1 MMMAMVPAP
10 DRPVTLRDA
19 ETARHI
25 ARTAAKGTPGDRQPT
40 LEHLLA
46 AFEESVPT
54 PQARARVAAALG
66 LAGVRTVPDLE
77 HAEPGSRVSLT
88 FTGTAGPSPSRSAA
102 AGRALT
108 GIAVLAAFIGA
119 MALASGIGGDGERA
133 DVLPA
138 TATTPTTA
146 TATTP
151 AVTTTPTTAQPTT
164 TGERIEDEAVTTES
178 KAITD
183 AAKRAEQAEAERE
196 AERRAAARKREI
208 GRRVARRRAAAR
220 RAAAARRGVTVRVT
234 PVSATYLCVDDGSG
248 KRLFA
253 GTLTSRRTFKA
264 KEIRL
269 NVGLASTRVTING
282 KPYRLSGSPSGV
294 SITRKRV
301 VPLALGARPC
311 S

>member
-25 ARTAAKGTPGDRQPT
+25 ARTAAKGAPGDRQPT
-40 LEHLLA
+40 LEQLLA

-54 PQARARVAAALG
+54 PRARARVAAALA
-66 LAGVRTVPDLE
+66 LVGVSTVPALE

-88 FTGTAGPSPSRSAA
+88 FTGPTGPAPSRSTAA
-102 AGRALT
+102 RRALT

-138 TATTPTTA
+138 TATTTTTTTTTA
-146 TATTP
+146 PVVATTP
-151 AVTTTPTTAQPTT
+151 TAPAA
-164 TGERIEDEAVTTES
+164 GGRVEDEAVTTET

-183 AAKRAEQAEAERE
+183 AARRAEEAE
-196 AERRAAARKREI
+196 AERRAAARTREI

-220 RAAAARRGVTVRVT
+220 RAAAARRGVTVRLT
-234 PVSATYLCVDDGSG
+234 PVSATYLCVDDGAG

-253 GTLTSRRTFKA
+253 GTLTSRRTFTA

-282 KPYRLSGSPSGV
+282 RPYRLSGSPSGV
-294 SITRKRV
+294 SITRRRTV
-301 VPLALGARPC
+301 ALALGARPC